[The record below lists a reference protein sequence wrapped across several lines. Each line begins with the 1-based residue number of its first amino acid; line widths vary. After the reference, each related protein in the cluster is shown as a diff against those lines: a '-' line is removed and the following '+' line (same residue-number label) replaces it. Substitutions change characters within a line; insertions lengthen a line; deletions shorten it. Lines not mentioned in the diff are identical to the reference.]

1 MKFHFFCAMYKYIMA
16 FNQAYSELLAKL
28 PASLI
33 NEAWIRLTSRK
44 RNPLS
49 EKEASEI
56 NPIVESFL
64 KHEAIRYQRRLMH
77 QRQTQSWP
85 ECPISFKKYHVTDN
99 GSQTDN
105 ITCDHEEENNRWVM
119 NELKVFCQHLLDYN
133 KRTFEKFMQD
143 IEREYRERIS
153 TNKKLRCENEDL
165 KIQLQEAE
173 RKLASM
179 KSDSIH

>member
-1 MKFHFFCAMYKYIMA
+1 MT

-28 PASLI
+28 PTSLI

-64 KHEAIRYQRRLMH
+64 KHEAIRYQKRLMR
-77 QRQTQSWP
+77 QRRTQSWP
-85 ECPISFKKYHVTDN
+85 ECPTSLSFKKIPCIFITDS
-99 GSQTDN
+99 GSQTEN
-105 ITCDHEEENNRWVM
+105 SACDHEEENNLRVM
-119 NELKVFCQHLLDYN
+119 NELKVFRQHLLDYN

-153 TNKKLRCENEDL
+153 MNKKLRCENEDL
-165 KIQLQEAE
+165 KMQLLEAE
-173 RKLASM
+173 KELASI
-179 KSDSIH
+179 KSNSSH